1 MVRNPEMEDQV
12 EMLTV
17 VIVVLKLTET
27 VFVVADL

>member
-17 VIVVLKLTET
+17 VIVVLELTET